1 MANALRHIAPFGE
14 LSRFEPFR
22 NLDEIFNSFRL
33 MPSVSNMEMMEPRIK
48 IDVTETDDAY
58 IVKADA
64 PGVSKEAIQVGIE
77 GNQVTIEFEIK
88 EEAEEKEKGKT
99 IRSERYV
106 GYQSRSFSLAQEV
119 DESRA
124 EASYTNGVLR
134 LTLPK
139 KPGSSKKML
148 AVS

>member
-1 MANALRHIAPFGE
+1 MANNLRRIVPFGE

-22 NLDEIFNSFRL
+22 NLDEIFNSFRM
-33 MPSVSNMEMMEPRIK
+33 MPSLGNMDMVEPRIK
-48 IDVTETDDAY
+48 IDVNETDDAY

-64 PGVSKEAIQVGIE
+64 PGVTKEDIQVSVE
-77 GNQVTIEFEIK
+77 GNQVTIELEIK
-88 EEAEEKEKGKT
+88 KETEEKEEGKV

-106 GYQSRSFSLAQEV
+106 GRQSRSFSLSQDV
-119 DESRA
+119 DESKA
-124 EASYTNGVLR
+124 EAKYTDGVLQ

-148 AVS
+148 PVS